1 INKPITFVSLLKV
14 SRTEKLQNYKTSEAL
29 PPAFKMSS
37 KSLFESDDDAA
48 QANKLARKA
57 KESPF
62 MLVGI
67 AGFVAAGL
75 IGAYKYKNR
84 GTMSTSVF
92 LMQLRVAAQ
101 GTVVGCLTV
110 GLAYTMAKEY
120 LFDKA
125 PK

>member
-1 INKPITFVSLLKV
+1 
-14 SRTEKLQNYKTSEAL
+14 
-29 PPAFKMSS
+29 MSS
-37 KSLFESDDDAA
+37 KSLFESDEDAA
-48 QANKLARKA
+48 QANKFAKKA

-110 GLAYTMAKEY
+110 GLAYSMAKEY
-120 LFDKA
+120 LFEKA
-125 PK
+125 PKENTKSLTN

>member
-1 INKPITFVSLLKV
+1 SDNIRLLLSFLKV
-14 SRTEKLQNYKTSEAL
+14 SRTKSCRTVKSVKAF

-75 IGAYKYKNR
+75 IGAYKYKHR

-101 GTVVGCLTV
+101 GTVVSCLTV
-110 GLAYTMAKEY
+110 GLAYSMAKEY
-120 LFDKA
+120 LFDKE